1 MLAIASFA
9 LICAW
14 LGHYLLSDVIAEWFF
29 YNSKFD
35 AYWEAK
41 SDAAVV
47 QTVTVIMDMLFQ
59 FLHSE
64 LLFSFYPNPVD
75 RVPVH
80 LLFKATELVTMN
92 YGISLPNF

>member
-1 MLAIASFA
+1 MLAIAAFA

-41 SDAAVV
+41 SD
-47 QTVTVIMDMLFQ
+47 
-59 FLHSE
+59 
-64 LLFSFYPNPVD
+64 
-75 RVPVH
+75 
-80 LLFKATELVTMN
+80 
-92 YGISLPNF
+92 G